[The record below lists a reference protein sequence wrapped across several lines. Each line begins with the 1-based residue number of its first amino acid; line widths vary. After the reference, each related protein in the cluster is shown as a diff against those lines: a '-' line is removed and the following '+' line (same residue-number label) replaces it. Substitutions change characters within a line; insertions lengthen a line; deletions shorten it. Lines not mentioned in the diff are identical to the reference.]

1 MAGADTGGIK
11 GDATPGLA
19 PHILNILQCSL
30 TSKVSKSTPVH
41 MPCSKTCNT
50 HFMQLN
56 AALVSC
62 NTDLTL

>member
-19 PHILNILQCSL
+19 PYILNILQCSL

-41 MPCSKTCNT
+41 MPCSKTSNT
-50 HFMQLN
+50 HFMK
-56 AALVSC
+56 
-62 NTDLTL
+62 